1 MSFSAGVIVLSIFYS
16 FFLNCVFRYKARIDT
31 PEEKTFYNL
40 VTINFFGLVLE
51 TSLIFL
57 ITKYG
62 TENIIPLSVYKL
74 YLAYLAVFCIMFFD
88 YNMTISM
95 TEEYY
100 KKHSKLIHTFI
111 YLLMFLTLL
120 LALTLPSTLKMSEQ
134 GIFSEGPA
142 CDALYL
148 ISAVAILL
156 CVLSALRAIITKKVK
171 ARNFIP
177 LFVMLGGFLLALAI
191 QSVDHRWTLM
201 TVTETFGLLAMFFT
215 IENPDIKIID
225 QLNVAK
231 NEAEKANKAKSDFLS
246 SMSHEIRTPLNAI
259 VGFSEDIQSRAD
271 EVPYVV
277 KNDADY
283 IVEASTTLL
292 EIIGNILDIN
302 KIESSKMEIVD
313 VPYDFKKEITGL
325 ARINSVRIGEKPIV
339 FNVSL
344 DSSIP
349 DMLYGDQVHV
359 KEIINNLLSNAIKY
373 TDEGQVNFTVIGD
386 TRGTNCNLEIIVE
399 DTGRGIKKE
408 SLDKLFNKF
417 ERLDVEVNSTIE
429 GTGLGLAITKS
440 LVEMMNG
447 SISVESEFG
456 KGSKFTVRLPQKVYE
471 NSSKGQ
477 TIVLRGAQN
486 EDEELPKINVDME
499 GLPAVNKMEKI
510 DLSAPAEE
518 TNKPLN
524 FSEKSLED
532 LTRKTILV
540 VDDNMLN
547 IKVAERTLTNMGL
560 IVSSARSGQEAID
573 KIQNGE
579 TYDLVL
585 LDIMMPEMDGAETL
599 KRLKQIPGYDI
610 PTIAFTADAVSGAAD
625 KYIEQGFLS
634 YVPKPFTKEQM
645 QEALSYLTKDK

>member
-1 MSFSAGVIVLSIFYS
+1 MSYSAGVIALSIFYS
-16 FFLNCVFRYKARIDT
+16 FFLNCVFRYKTRIDT

-40 VTINFFGLVLE
+40 VTINFFGLILE
-51 TSLIFL
+51 CSLFFL
-57 ITKYG
+57 ITRYG
-62 TENIIPLSVYKL
+62 TMHILPNAVYKL
-74 YLAYLAVFCIMFFD
+74 YMAYLAVFCIMFFD

-95 TEEYY
+95 SEEYY
-100 KKHSKLIHTFI
+100 KKHSKLIHTVI
-111 YLLMFLTLL
+111 YILMFITLL
-120 LALTLPSTLKMSEQ
+120 LSLTLPSSLRMSEA
-134 GIFSEGPA
+134 GIFADGPA
-142 CDALYL
+142 CNTLYL
-148 ISAVAILL
+148 ISGVAITM
-156 CVLSALRAIITKKVK
+156 CILSALRAIITKKAK

-177 LFVMLGGFLLALAI
+177 LFVMLGGFIVALVI
-191 QSVDHRWTLM
+191 QSIDHRWTLM

-225 QLNVAK
+225 QLNIAK

-259 VGFSEDIQSRAD
+259 VGFSEDIQSRSD

-302 KIESSKMEIVD
+302 KIESSKMEIVEI
-313 VPYDFKKEITGL
+313 PYDFKKEITGL
-325 ARINSVRIGEKPIV
+325 ARSNSVRIGEKPIE

-373 TDEGQVNFTVIGD
+373 TDEGQVNFTVTGD
-386 TRGTNCNLEIIVE
+386 TRGTTCNLEITVE

-408 SLDKLFNKF
+408 SIDKLFNKF
-417 ERLDVEVNSTIE
+417 ERLDVEINSTIE

-447 SISVESEFG
+447 TISVESEYG

-471 NSSKGQ
+471 DNSKGQ
-477 TIVLRGAQN
+477 TIVLNGPSS
-486 EDEELPKINVDME
+486 EKPKETPNME
-499 GLPAVNKMEKI
+499 GLPAVSTMEKV
-510 DLSAPAEE
+510 DLSAPVDEKD
-518 TNKPLN
+518 KPMN

-579 TYDLVL
+579 KYDLVL
-585 LDIMMPEMDGAETL
+585 LDIMMPEMGGEETL
-599 KRLKQIPGYDI
+599 KKLKQIPGYDI

-625 KYIEQGFLS
+625 KYIEEGFLS

-645 QEALSYLTKDK
+645 QEALSYLNKDK

>member
-1 MSFSAGVIVLSIFYS
+1 
-16 FFLNCVFRYKARIDT
+16 
-31 PEEKTFYNL
+31 
-40 VTINFFGLVLE
+40 
-51 TSLIFL
+51 
-57 ITKYG
+57 
-62 TENIIPLSVYKL
+62 
-74 YLAYLAVFCIMFFD
+74 
-88 YNMTISM
+88 M

-120 LALTLPSTLKMSEQ
+120 LALTLPSTLKMSDA

-148 ISAVAILL
+148 ISAGAILL
-156 CVLSALRAIITKKVK
+156 CVLSALRAIITKKAK

-177 LFVMLGGFLLALAI
+177 LFVMLGGFIVALGI
-191 QSVDHRWTLM
+191 QSIDHRWTLM

-225 QLNVAK
+225 QLNIAK

-302 KIESSKMEIVD
+302 KIESSKMEIVEI
-313 VPYDFKKEITGL
+313 PYDFKKEITGL
-325 ARINSVRIGEKPIV
+325 ARSNSVRIGEKPIE

-373 TDEGQVNFTVIGD
+373 TDEGHVNFTVTGD
-386 TRGTNCNLEIIVE
+386 TRGTTCNLEISVE

-417 ERLDVEVNSTIE
+417 ERLDVEINSTIE

-447 SISVESEFG
+447 TISVDSEYG

-471 NSSKGQ
+471 DNSKGQ
-477 TIVLRGAQN
+477 TIVLKGATN
-486 EDEELPKINVDME
+486 EGVTEESKATPEME
-499 GLPAVNKMEKI
+499 GLPAVSTMEKV
-510 DLSAPAEE
+510 DLSAPIDEKE
-518 TNKPLN
+518 KPMN

-579 TYDLVL
+579 NYDLVL
-585 LDIMMPEMDGAETL
+585 LDIMMPEMSGEETL
-599 KRLKQIPGYDI
+599 KKLKQIPGYDI

-625 KYIEQGFLS
+625 KYLEQGFLS

-645 QEALSYLTKDK
+645 QEALCYLNKDK

>member
-1 MSFSAGVIVLSIFYS
+1 MNTNMGLIALSLVYS
-16 FFLNCVFRYKARIDT
+16 FFLNCVFRYKAQNDT
-31 PEEKTFYNL
+31 FEEKAFKKMITL
-40 VTINFFGLVLE
+40 NFFGLLAEVLIG
-51 TSLIFL
+51 LL
-57 ITKYG
+57 VPKYG
-62 TENIIPLSVYKL
+62 ADSLAVNIVYKL
-74 YLAYLAVFCIMFFD
+74 LLVYFAVFLILLFE
-88 YNMTISM
+88 YNVTISL
-95 TEEYY
+95 EEKEYQKRKGLMATIKY
-100 KKHSKLIHTFI
+100 ILMLI
-111 YLLMFLTLL
+111 TLF
-120 LALTLPSTLKMSEQ
+120 LALTLPTHITETNGGLY
-134 GIFSEGPA
+134 GVGPA

-148 ISAVAILL
+148 LSALVAVMCFGVMLYSLVTKKKKLKNYLPLL
-156 CVLSALRAIITKKVK
+156 CVTIG
-171 ARNFIP
+171 
-177 LFVMLGGFLLALAI
+177 FVLCMII
-191 QSVDHRWTLM
+191 QSIDRRWNLITSM
-201 TVTETFGLLAMFFT
+201 ETFTLLAMFFT

-225 QLNVAK
+225 QLNIAK

-302 KIESSKMEIVD
+302 KIESSKMEIVE
-313 VPYDFKKEITGL
+313 VPYDFKKEITSL
-325 ARINSVRIGEKPIV
+325 ARINSVRIGEKPIE

-349 DMLYGDQVHV
+349 DMLYGDVVHV

-373 TDEGQVNFTVIGD
+373 TDEGKVNFTVTGD
-386 TRGTNCNLEIIVE
+386 TRGSTCNLVITVE

-408 SLDKLFNKF
+408 SIDKLFNKF
-417 ERLDVEVNSTIE
+417 ERLDVEINSTIE

-440 LVEMMNG
+440 LIEMMNG
-447 SISVESEFG
+447 TISVESEYE
-456 KGSKFTVRLPQKVYE
+456 KGSKFIVRLPQKVYE
-471 NSSKGQ
+471 GHSKGE
-477 TIVLRGAQN
+477 TIVLKGASSNN
-486 EDEELPKINVDME
+486 EADLPKSNME
-499 GLPAVNKMEKI
+499 GLPAVNTMEKV
-510 DLSAPAEE
+510 DLNAPVEE
-518 TNKPLN
+518 KEKPMN

-532 LTRKTILV
+532 FTRKTILV

-560 IVSSARSGQEAID
+560 IVSSARSGQEAIE

-579 TYDLVL
+579 SYDLVL
-585 LDIMMPEMDGAETL
+585 LDIMMPEMGGEETL
-599 KRLKQIPGYDI
+599 KKLKQIPGYDI

-625 KYIEQGFLS
+625 KYIKEGFLS

-645 QEALSYLTKDK
+645 QEALSYLNKDK